1 MPMRGVYW
9 WMGCVDTMPDTSE
22 VGLGEEY
29 CYLEENKALFS
40 EGPLG
45 YSEMV
50 ILN

>member
-1 MPMRGVYW
+1 
-9 WMGCVDTMPDTSE
+9 MPDTSE

-40 EGPLG
+40 EGPLR